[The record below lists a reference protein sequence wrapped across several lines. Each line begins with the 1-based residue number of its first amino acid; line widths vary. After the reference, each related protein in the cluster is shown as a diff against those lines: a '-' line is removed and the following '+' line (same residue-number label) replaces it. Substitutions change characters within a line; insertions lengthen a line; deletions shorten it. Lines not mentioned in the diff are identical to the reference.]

1 MRKSPQ
7 RKKSKISL
15 LQSMILCAVMT
26 LAFFGTSAF
35 PLDIPVGAYSLGT
48 NTVLAA
54 SAPNTDRG
62 LIPCGRETDNSATEN
77 DETKD
82 CTLCHLA
89 LIGNNLILLV
99 FEIASVVA
107 LLALMVVSLMYVFAG
122 ANPVAKSQAH
132 QSIIHVITGYVII
145 FTAWLIVDFVLSAW
159 GFIDPLGGEWS
170 VVCLFSSLF

>member
-1 MRKSPQ
+1 MRKSPR
-7 RKKSKISL
+7 RKKSKISP
-15 LQSMILCAVMT
+15 LQSAIMCAVMA
-26 LAFFGTSAF
+26 LAFFGTNF
-35 PLDIPVGAYSLGT
+35 FRINVLPGEYFLDT

-62 LIPCGRETDNSATEN
+62 LVPCGRETDNSATEN
-77 DETKD
+77 NETKD

-132 QSIIHVITGYVII
+132 ESIINVIKGYVII

-170 VVCLFSSLF
+170 VVCLFSTFF